1 MKKSILIVLPNAL
14 DPTSGGLERVY
25 HNLTP
30 FFRAHGYEVYATYT
44 KKSDYDNHS
53 VYNGAYYCP
62 HRGCS
67 DGYIND
73 IADVLATHHFDYII
87 NSYTDYRTLRY
98 ASSLKGV
105 NVMHHIHNIPSVY
118 LYTKINIMPKKLVGS
133 LLDRLAR
140 KIRFNIR
147 LRPAFNNINRNNQ
160 KVVLLS
166 ESFRE
171 DLNSVYPVKRENVYC
186 IANPFPTAEQFDLD
200 NCKKEKVILFV
211 GRMSELQKRISSVL
225 NIWKMVQGEL
235 PDYRLDMVGDGPDRA
250 RFENKAQEMGLQ
262 RIKFYGFK
270 NPTEFYKRSMVSIM
284 TSNFE
289 GFGMV
294 LVEAMQYG
302 CVPFAFD
309 TFTALHDII
318 DDGVNG
324 IIIPPPPSDQE
335 DVHADQEYAHRLLHF
350 LRQDESKIRIVQ
362 KNAIQKSHKFD
373 VDNIGAKWLSLLKSF
388 PLKE

>member
-1 MKKSILIVLPNAL
+1 MARTILIIFPNAL

-30 FFRAHGYEVYATYT
+30 FLRKNGYEVYATYSI
-44 KKSDYDNHS
+44 KSEYDERS
-53 VYNGAYYCP
+53 VYNGYYLLP
-62 HRGCS
+62 HPGDS
-67 DGYIND
+67 DDYVKGVT
-73 IADVLATHHFDYII
+73 DVLACHHFDYIV
-87 NSYTDYRTLRY
+87 NSFMSFRILRY
-98 ASSLKGV
+98 LSTISET
-105 NVMHHIHNIPSVY
+105 NVIHHVHNIPSRY
-118 LYTKINIMPKKLVGS
+118 LFSSIGIMPGRLVGTA
-133 LLDRLAR
+133 LDKLTR

-147 LRPAFNNINRNNQ
+147 LRRAFENINKNNQ
-160 KVVLLS
+160 KMVILS
-166 ESFRE
+166 ETFRE
-171 DLNSVYPVKRENVYC
+171 DLKSIYPIKQENVVG
-186 IANPFPTAEQFDLD
+186 IANPFPSAEQFDLD

-211 GRMSELQKRISSVL
+211 GRMSEQQKRISSVL

-284 TSNFE
+284 TSNYE